1 MSASHRVRSLGL
13 FLGALWLRYS
23 WMGEG
28 GARHKGV
35 DPGSLRSV
43 RRVFDGHERLYF
55 AAFTG
60 DPPDPSP
67 QAWPAGLWLWQ
78 ALGWLSQDPRLLL
91 GVSAVAGALGVV
103 VLERWVRRE
112 RGARAGAWAGLLA
125 CLLPAHVV
133 WSTSAVPVA
142 LAATLMLLGLT
153 LRSRGWSMVAMVAAV
168 LLRPELAVLGLL
180 RGALGIAPVLAG
192 GLVLLGV
199 GRPPGAPV
207 GASILGNI
215 LMVDFVAPFG
225 LLVGALLGRWRR
237 PWVGVGLAWVAFV
250 GFADLGPRHLLVAGL
265 LVAGLAGAAVG
276 RWGRWLGL
284 LVVVSMLGELGAL
297 RAAWHRPAPRPPG
310 ELAAVGQPEAPPVDC
325 IEVSGEPP
333 IPGQPIP
340 SHLTVPAGG
349 CRVWGMAPEHTAWSS
364 RGLRARARRMR
375 RRYGGEV
382 VAAEVPGHGRPW
394 RVWIRLGDGRPW

>member
-1 MSASHRVRSLGL
+1 MSASHRMRSLGL

-28 GARHKGV
+28 GARHRAV

-43 RRVFDGHERLYF
+43 RQVFDGHERLYF

-78 ALGWLSQDPRLLL
+78 AVGALGQDPRLLL
-91 GVSAVAGALGVV
+91 AVSAVAGALGVV

-153 LRSRGWSMVAMVAAV
+153 LRSRWGAVVAMVAAT

-180 RGALGIAPVLAG
+180 RGALGLGPLLAG
-192 GLVLLGV
+192 GLLLWGV
-199 GRPPGAPV
+199 GRPPGSPV
-207 GASILGNI
+207 GVSVLGNA

-225 LLVGALLGRWRR
+225 LLLAALLGRWRR
-237 PWVGVGLAWVAFV
+237 PWLGVCLAVGVFA
-250 GFADLGPRHLLVAGL
+250 GFADLGPRHLLLPGL
-265 LVAGLAGAAVG
+265 LVCGLAGAAVA
-276 RWGRWLGL
+276 RWGRWLGVL
-284 LVVVSMLGELGAL
+284 AVLSLVGELGDL
-297 RAAWHRPAPRPPG
+297 RQAWHSPAPRPPL
-310 ELAAVGQPEAPPVDC
+310 ELPGGVLPAAPPADC
-325 IEVSGEPP
+325 VEVSGEPP

-382 VAAEVPGHGRPW
+382 VAAEVPGQGRPW